1 MSSQVVI
8 APPVVHAAGA
18 VLWRVRDGRLEV
30 ALVHRPRYRDWS
42 WPKGKLDPGESCAA
56 AAAREVA
63 EETGT
68 AVVLGVPLPALHYR
82 TPDGG
87 RKHVRYWAAR
97 AATDD
102 DAAPLAARAP
112 VERAALTEIDDVVWV
127 SAPTAR
133 DLLTRP
139 TDRRPLDVVAGL
151 HEEGRLASRVLV
163 VGRHGRAKQRSAWTG
178 EEATRPLTAQ
188 GRAQAAAL
196 VPVLAAFGVRAVA
209 TSPWERCLRTVVP
222 YAEAAGLPVTTID
235 ALTEAAHADDPAAT
249 VAAVAD
255 YLRRPRDAVVVTH
268 RPVLPAVLAAV
279 GEASRRWT
287 TGTVPGADPYLRT
300 GEVLAVHVAGEGGG
314 ARVVAIE
321 AHRPTTARG

>member
-1 MSSQVVI
+1 MTVRGRNGRTAELV
-8 APPVVHAAGA
+8 PVATAVTSPALADVHAAGA
-18 VLWRVRDGRLEV
+18 LVWRLRRRRLEV
-30 ALVHRPRYRDWS
+30 CLIHRPRYRDWS

-56 AAAREVA
+56 AAVREVA

-68 AVVLGVPLPALHYR
+68 AVVLGVPLPALRYR

-151 HEEGRLASRVLV
+151 HEEVADG
-163 VGRHGRAKQRSAWTG
+163 Q
-178 EEATRPLTAQ
+178 Q
-188 GRAQAAAL
+188 
-196 VPVLAAFGVRAVA
+196 FGVRLVE
-209 TSPWERCLRTVVP
+209 TIGRLVQGSPLGLVLPHDRHAGQDRLGPEGIVGRPRNPL
-222 YAEAAGLPVTTID
+222 AAGNLLLQLRDIGRVRRRLLEQLRDGDLRCD
-235 ALTEAAHADDPAAT
+235 AKSHRSPCRSVGLIGITGGLQTGRPA
-249 VAAVAD
+249 
-255 YLRRPRDAVVVTH
+255 PR
-268 RPVLPAVLAAV
+268 
-279 GEASRRWT
+279 
-287 TGTVPGADPYLRT
+287 
-300 GEVLAVHVAGEGGG
+300 
-314 ARVVAIE
+314 
-321 AHRPTTARG
+321 